1 MSLVVRSKVKMPQA
15 ARLDPFKVRA
25 PVQPESERPEARQST
40 RDTRVLRL
48 HVGRCSLLRRESGL
62 YMASVRCIMAVG
74 GYCRR
79 RQIV

>member
-25 PVQPESERPEARQST
+25 PVQPESERPEAR